1 VVHVFK
7 TISEAHVGE
16 LSFFRVYSGAITT
29 GMDLYNTSRGRSER
43 FGQMFLMNGKTRTSV
58 SNLYAGDIGSVVK
71 LKDTHTGNTLT
82 GQNNKVKISSVTL
95 PNSNIHLGIRSKA
108 KGDEEKIATGLA
120 TIH

>member
-1 VVHVFK
+1 MVHVFK

-16 LSFFRVYSGAITT
+16 LSFFRVYSGTITT

-82 GQNNKVKISSVTL
+82 GQNNKVKIPSVKL
-95 PNSNIHLGIRSKA
+95 PNSNIHLGIRSKT
-108 KGDEEKIATGLA
+108 KGDEEKLPPD
-120 TIH
+120 